1 MEQSTIITKIS
12 IEGRIFSIYE
22 KNGLK
27 KEFNIDELET
37 IFIKNNKTKC
47 LFILFTIA
55 SVLFSIYLLFLIS
68 QINMIIVISVLFL
81 FSYVVLLKT
90 QKHWLIINL
99 DSGDNLNFTISNK
112 LKNSIVKKV
121 KRIQVLSSQIN
132 FGKSNRN
139 PFNAL

>member
-37 IFIKNNKTKC
+37 IFIKNNKTKW
-47 LFILFTIA
+47 LVILFSLAVI
-55 SVLFSIYLLFLIS
+55 LFLIYLLFLKL
-68 QINMIIVISVLFL
+68 QIDLIVVVSVLSIA
-81 FSYVVLLKT
+81 SYLVLLKM
-90 QKHWLIINL
+90 QKNWLIINL

-132 FGKSNRN
+132 FGKTNRKI
-139 PFNAL
+139 FNA

>member
-47 LFILFTIA
+47 LFILFSIA
-55 SVLFSIYLLFLIS
+55 VILFLIYLLFLKL
-68 QINMIIVISVLFL
+68 QIDLIVVVSVLSIA
-81 FSYVVLLKT
+81 SYLVLLKM
-90 QKHWLIINL
+90 QKNWLIINL

-139 PFNAL
+139 PFNAI

>member
-37 IFIKNNKTKC
+37 IFIKNNKTKW
-47 LFILFTIA
+47 LVILFSLAVI
-55 SVLFSIYLLFLIS
+55 LFLIYLLFLKL
-68 QINMIIVISVLFL
+68 QIDLIVVVSVLSIA
-81 FSYVVLLKT
+81 SYLVLLKM
-90 QKHWLIINL
+90 QKNWLIINL

-112 LKNSIVKKV
+112 LKNSIIKKV

-132 FGKSNRN
+132 FGKTNRKI
-139 PFNAL
+139 FNA

>member
-37 IFIKNNKTKC
+37 IFIKNNKTKW
-47 LFILFTIA
+47 LVILFSLAVI
-55 SVLFSIYLLFLIS
+55 LFLIYLLFLKL
-68 QINMIIVISVLFL
+68 QIDLIVVVSVLSIA
-81 FSYVVLLKT
+81 SYLVLLKM
-90 QKHWLIINL
+90 QKNWLIINL

-132 FGKSNRN
+132 FGKKNRKI
-139 PFNAL
+139 FNA

>member
-47 LFILFTIA
+47 LFILFSIA
-55 SVLFSIYLLFLIS
+55 VILFLIYLLFLKL
-68 QINMIIVISVLFL
+68 QIDLIVVVSVLSIA
-81 FSYVVLLKT
+81 SYLVLLKM
-90 QKHWLIINL
+90 QKNWLIINL

-121 KRIQVLSSQIN
+121 KRIQVLSS
-132 FGKSNRN
+132 
-139 PFNAL
+139 

>member
-37 IFIKNNKTKC
+37 IFIKNNKTKW
-47 LFILFTIA
+47 LVILFSLAVI
-55 SVLFSIYLLFLIS
+55 LFLIYLLFLKL
-68 QINMIIVISVLFL
+68 QIDLIVVVSVLSIA
-81 FSYVVLLKT
+81 SYLVLLKM
-90 QKHWLIINL
+90 QKNWLIINL

-112 LKNSIVKKV
+112 LKNSIIKKV
-121 KRIQVLSSQIN
+121 KRIRVLSSQIN
-132 FGKSNRN
+132 FGKTNRKI
-139 PFNAL
+139 FNA